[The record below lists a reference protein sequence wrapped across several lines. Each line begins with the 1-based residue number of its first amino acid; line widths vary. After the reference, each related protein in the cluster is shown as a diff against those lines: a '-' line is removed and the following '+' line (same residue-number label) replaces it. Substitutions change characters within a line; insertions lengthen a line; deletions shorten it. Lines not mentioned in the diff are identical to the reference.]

1 MTAAGVSADVLKRID
16 YFNLIV
22 GQIFAQL
29 YENFPVPTNLN
40 EAAIAAALGV
50 SAEDKSGGYGS
61 PVYEFGDLPN
71 GDSFYDIF
79 TSARLWLHDEGFI
92 RAEGDWAHIEP
103 VLTAK
108 ALAVM
113 NAVPPGLTGGKS
125 LGSQITDAAKGAGK
139 SAGNAALGDLVGQVL
154 GAAGGFA
161 KGLLF

>member
-1 MTAAGVSADVLKRID
+1 MTAAGVSADGLKRID

-29 YENFPVPTNLN
+29 YENFPVPTDLD
-40 EAAIAAALGV
+40 EAAIAAALSV
-50 SAEDKSGGYGS
+50 SAKDMSDGYGS
-61 PVYEFGDLPN
+61 PIYEFGKLPN
-71 GDSFYDIF
+71 GDNLHLILNA
-79 TSARLWLHDEGFI
+79 ARMWLRDEAFI
-92 RAEGDWAHIEP
+92 RAGGDWATVEP

-113 NAVPPGLTGGKS
+113 NAVPPGLAGGKS

-139 SAGNAALGDLVGQVL
+139 SAGNAALGDLVGQVI